1 MKKEKK
7 IIWLLTGIA
16 AVSLLV
22 LCTVVIVR
30 TATYPFI
37 RTTGP
42 DGPPRSVEPSAQAV
56 ERLAGGIR
64 IPTVSDAIDRTDDNP
79 FQAFKAYL
87 PQAYPAIYSQ
97 LDTLTINEY
106 GLVFRWPGKNPAL
119 PPILLCSHYD
129 VVPVLNYDPSAPDA
143 PLPGWDY
150 PPFSG
155 AVADGRIYGR
165 GTLDMKGMLFSIL
178 EATDS
183 LLAEGFRP
191 ERDVWIAL
199 GFDEETGGTQGALKI
214 ARYFEEQGIAFDAVY
229 DEGGIIIAP
238 GLGGIQRTA
247 ALVGTAEKGFS
258 TIRITVRGTG
268 GHSSMPPE
276 KGSLVLAAEIIEMLN
291 QERMPA
297 FLTAP
302 VIAFLDRIGGSMGVA
317 QRTAIANRWLLESP
331 LLRSFESN
339 PATNALVRT
348 TTAITMARGSD
359 AANVLASE
367 AEVTVNFRLLRID
380 RKNSYLIS
388 SGTAIC
394 GGSAIAA
401 VAPVIDADENQTSLS
416 LATIF
421 ILNAVALFVF
431 PVIGHWLG
439 MGQTQFGTWAAIAI
453 HDTSSVVGAGAAY
466 GEEALKVA
474 TTVKLTRA
482 LWIIPLSL
490 VSALIFRQ
498 KGKKIQIPWFIFW
511 FVVAMLVNTY
521 CNLPTQLTHG
531 ISVAARCGL
540 SATLFLIGGGL
551 SIEVIRKVGL
561 KPLVL
566 GIILW
571 AVISVA
577 SLAVILLL

>member
-1 MKKEKK
+1 MEKISLSQPLFPDKIPPRKTPPEGPVRAKINSKK
-7 IIWLLTGIA
+7 LLQYCVVGLGFGMNFHESLA
-16 AVSLLV
+16 AGREGMTF
-22 LCTVVIVR
+22 TVV
-30 TATYPFI
+30 
-37 RTTGP
+37 
-42 DGPPRSVEPSAQAV
+42 SV
-56 ERLAGGIR
+56 
-64 IPTVSDAIDRTDDNP
+64 
-79 FQAFKAYL
+79 
-87 PQAYPAIYSQ
+87 
-97 LDTLTINEY
+97 
-106 GLVFRWPGKNPAL
+106 
-119 PPILLCSHYD
+119 
-129 VVPVLNYDPSAPDA
+129 
-143 PLPGWDY
+143 
-150 PPFSG
+150 
-155 AVADGRIYGR
+155 
-165 GTLDMKGMLFSIL
+165 
-178 EATDS
+178 
-183 LLAEGFRP
+183 
-191 ERDVWIAL
+191 
-199 GFDEETGGTQGALKI
+199 
-214 ARYFEEQGIAFDAVY
+214 
-229 DEGGIIIAP
+229 
-238 GLGGIQRTA
+238 
-247 ALVGTAEKGFS
+247 
-258 TIRITVRGTG
+258 
-268 GHSSMPPE
+268 
-276 KGSLVLAAEIIEMLN
+276 
-291 QERMPA
+291 
-297 FLTAP
+297 
-302 VIAFLDRIGGSMGVA
+302 
-317 QRTAIANRWLLESP
+317 
-331 LLRSFESN
+331 
-339 PATNALVRT
+339 
-348 TTAITMARGSD
+348 
-359 AANVLASE
+359 
-367 AEVTVNFRLLRID
+367 VTVMIVGVVLGRLLRID

>member
-1 MKKEKK
+1 MRSIPAQIKSYAPGFALALVIALLAKGIEALLPFDVIGASVIAMFIGMLINGYRKPGKTTAPGVKFTAKK
-7 IIWLLTGIA
+7 ILKFAIILLGASLNVTTILNVGRMSLTVMLFTLLTCFGGG
-16 AVSLLV
+16 
-22 LCTVVIVR
+22 
-30 TATYPFI
+30 YFI
-37 RTTGP
+37 
-42 DGPPRSVEPSAQAV
+42 
-56 ERLAGGIR
+56 
-64 IPTVSDAIDRTDDNP
+64 
-79 FQAFKAYL
+79 
-87 PQAYPAIYSQ
+87 
-97 LDTLTINEY
+97 
-106 GLVFRWPGKNPAL
+106 
-119 PPILLCSHYD
+119 
-129 VVPVLNYDPSAPDA
+129 
-143 PLPGWDY
+143 
-150 PPFSG
+150 
-155 AVADGRIYGR
+155 GR
-165 GTLDMKGMLFSIL
+165 
-178 EATDS
+178 
-183 LLAEGFRP
+183 
-191 ERDVWIAL
+191 AL
-199 GFDEETGGTQGALKI
+199 GLDWKLSNLISA
-214 ARYFEEQGIAFDAVY
+214 
-229 DEGGIIIAP
+229 
-238 GLGGIQRTA
+238 
-247 ALVGTAEKGFS
+247 
-258 TIRITVRGTG
+258 GTG
-268 GHSSMPPE
+268 
-276 KGSLVLAAEIIEMLN
+276 
-291 QERMPA
+291 
-297 FLTAP
+297 
-302 VIAFLDRIGGSMGVA
+302 
-317 QRTAIANRWLLESP
+317 
-331 LLRSFESN
+331 
-339 PATNALVRT
+339 
-348 TTAITMARGSD
+348 
-359 AANVLASE
+359 
-367 AEVTVNFRLLRID
+367 
-380 RKNSYLIS
+380 
-388 SGTAIC
+388 IC

-474 TTVKLTRA
+474 PTVKLTRA

>member
-1 MKKEKK
+1 MRSKNIFFLC
-7 IIWLLTGIA
+7 IILAASGLVSPPLALLGGLIYGLSVPHPYTVETRSLSRFLLQASVVLLGFGMNLREVVHAGRSGFLYTAISITSVMMVGLILGRLMGVSKNA
-16 AVSLLV
+16 SLL
-22 LCTVVIVR
+22 
-30 TATYPFI
+30 
-37 RTTGP
+37 
-42 DGPPRSVEPSAQAV
+42 
-56 ERLAGGIR
+56 
-64 IPTVSDAIDRTDDNP
+64 
-79 FQAFKAYL
+79 
-87 PQAYPAIYSQ
+87 
-97 LDTLTINEY
+97 
-106 GLVFRWPGKNPAL
+106 
-119 PPILLCSHYD
+119 
-129 VVPVLNYDPSAPDA
+129 
-143 PLPGWDY
+143 
-150 PPFSG
+150 
-155 AVADGRIYGR
+155 
-165 GTLDMKGMLFSIL
+165 
-178 EATDS
+178 
-183 LLAEGFRP
+183 
-191 ERDVWIAL
+191 
-199 GFDEETGGTQGALKI
+199 
-214 ARYFEEQGIAFDAVY
+214 
-229 DEGGIIIAP
+229 
-238 GLGGIQRTA
+238 
-247 ALVGTAEKGFS
+247 
-258 TIRITVRGTG
+258 ITC
-268 GHSSMPPE
+268 
-276 KGSLVLAAEIIEMLN
+276 
-291 QERMPA
+291 
-297 FLTAP
+297 
-302 VIAFLDRIGGSMGVA
+302 
-317 QRTAIANRWLLESP
+317 
-331 LLRSFESN
+331 
-339 PATNALVRT
+339 
-348 TTAITMARGSD
+348 
-359 AANVLASE
+359 
-367 AEVTVNFRLLRID
+367 
-380 RKNSYLIS
+380 
-388 SGTAIC
+388 GTAIC

>member
-276 KGSLVLAAEIIEMLN
+276 KGSLVLAAEIIEQLN
-291 QERMPA
+291 REQMPA

-317 QRTAIANRWLLESP
+317 QRTAIANRWLLES
-331 LLRSFESN
+331 
-339 PATNALVRT
+339 
-348 TTAITMARGSD
+348 
-359 AANVLASE
+359 
-367 AEVTVNFRLLRID
+367 LLRID